1 MGIYE
6 RLMEI
11 LNIAEVILEF
21 HQKSFMIMN
30 LEFEN
35 IMYHYGENDEE
46 FVMFDI
52 ETEYNMLVYKN
63 ESLDFVDNY
72 CKGLIQSNYSTHW
85 YDTFPPDFD
94 HICEQLVD

>member
-1 MGIYE
+1 
-6 RLMEI
+6 
-11 LNIAEVILEF
+11 
-21 HQKSFMIMN
+21 MIMN

-72 CKGLIQSNYSTHW
+72 CKGLI
-85 YDTFPPDFD
+85 
-94 HICEQLVD
+94 